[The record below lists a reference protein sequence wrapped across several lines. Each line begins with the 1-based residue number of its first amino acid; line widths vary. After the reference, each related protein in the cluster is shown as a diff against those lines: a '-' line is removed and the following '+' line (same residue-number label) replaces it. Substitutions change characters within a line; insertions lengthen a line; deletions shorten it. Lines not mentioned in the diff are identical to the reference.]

1 MEGINAS
8 VDRSEVV
15 FDDGHHRE
23 TRGQATGRA
32 SRVFS
37 PRRLDNLWVTF
48 IRTFNILMRS
58 IA

>member
-23 TRGQATGRA
+23 RRGQTTVRA

-37 PRRLDNLWVTF
+37 PPRLDNLWVTF
-48 IRTFNILMRS
+48 MWTFNLLMR
-58 IA
+58 